1 MFLLVRIVVMNLKKM
16 MNEEECLIVE
26 EQLINENLQKNRK
39 HYVNN
44 DSKSFVYK
52 LLKKLR

>member
-1 MFLLVRIVVMNLKKM
+1 MNLKKM
-16 MNEEECLIVE
+16 MNEEECLVVE